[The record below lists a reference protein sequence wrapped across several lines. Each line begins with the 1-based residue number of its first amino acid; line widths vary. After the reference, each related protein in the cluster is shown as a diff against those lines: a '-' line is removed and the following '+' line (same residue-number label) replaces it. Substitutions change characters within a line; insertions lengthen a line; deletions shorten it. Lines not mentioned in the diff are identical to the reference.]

1 MPPKAIKYR
10 LYRLSSLPSSRE
22 TSGYD
27 HLGGTLL
34 NLLELIISFLVARGQ
49 KMDMASRC
57 NLMNTKESKDMHFC
71 QSSSYA
77 SVSTI

>member
-10 LYRLSSLPSSRE
+10 LYRLSSLHSSHE

-27 HLGGTLL
+27 HLGGPLL
-34 NLLELIISFLVARGQ
+34 NLFELISFLVPRGEN
-49 KMDMASRC
+49 MDMASRC